1 LRGAG
6 APATDATA
14 GRIQYTN
21 CVPIDSTANPGVA
34 RPSLEANLAQAAPPR
49 RGLAQRL
56 ALAVVPPLAALLI
69 RLLGL
74 TLRYED
80 RAEPGVTPGYAISGP
95 TVFAFWHRSLLA
107 CAHRF
112 RNLDIAILISPSFDG
127 ELIAR
132 TVELLGFRAV
142 RGSSSRGGAAGL
154 RNMQIA
160 YAEGHRCAFTADG
173 PRGPVFVA
181 KPGAAQ
187 LANSVGGA
195 GADRAAAGTWV
206 GCFYALPDRAWQ
218 LRSWDRFLI
227 PKPFSR
233 VVLTWPAH
241 IPAGE
246 VTTAAVQTALDR
258 AVQMAEDGK

>member
-1 LRGAG
+1 MPDE
-6 APATDATA
+6 PAQ
-14 GRIQYTN
+14 RF
-21 CVPIDSTANPGVA
+21 
-34 RPSLEANLAQAAPPR
+34 RPT
-49 RGLAQRL
+49 QRL

-69 RLLGL
+69 RLLGM

-80 RAEPGVTPGYAISGP
+80 RAEAGVMPGYAIPGP

-112 RNLDIAILISPSFDG
+112 RGLDIAILISPSFDG

-154 RNMQIA
+154 RGMVLA
-160 YAEGHRCAFTADG
+160 YQAGYPCAFTADG
-173 PRGPVFVA
+173 PRGPAFVA
-181 KPGAAQ
+181 KAGVAQ
-187 LANSVGGA
+187 LAQSVGA
-195 GADRAAAGTWV
+195 WV
-206 GCFYALPDRAWQ
+206 GCFYALPERAWE

-233 VVLTWPAH
+233 VVLIWPAH
-241 IPAGE
+241 VPAE
-246 VTTAAVQTALDR
+246 EMTVAAVQAALDR
-258 AVQMAEDGK
+258 AVEMAGAVVRAGGG